1 MALGKMT
8 KSENCF
14 QILEV
19 SLSIPLNKDDHDP
32 LQEMYITHDRVL
44 MTQMSIM
51 KGKGKQ

>member
-32 LQEMYITHDRVL
+32 LQEMYITHENLTFIGVFPTVNL
-44 MTQMSIM
+44 
-51 KGKGKQ
+51 